1 MAANLVLG
9 GSSMAA
15 QTSGH
20 QQRSSGRKGTRC
32 LGKLVKCLAR
42 PETTEHGSRWR
53 PVRKETVAWGS

>member
-1 MAANLVLG
+1 MAANLLLG

-32 LGKLVKCLAR
+32 LGEAGEVSSSTEGNRAWQSMAAR
-42 PETTEHGSRWR
+42 AERDG
-53 PVRKETVAWGS
+53 GMG